1 MTAIQDTVPSL
12 RQKKTWVVLV
22 VSILGFLG
30 GLAVTCEVR
39 LSDILSWINPYNN
52 NTTLNLNTLLAV
64 CFLLPILLSRP

>member
-39 LSDILSWINPYNN
+39 LGDILS
-52 NTTLNLNTLLAV
+52 
-64 CFLLPILLSRP
+64 